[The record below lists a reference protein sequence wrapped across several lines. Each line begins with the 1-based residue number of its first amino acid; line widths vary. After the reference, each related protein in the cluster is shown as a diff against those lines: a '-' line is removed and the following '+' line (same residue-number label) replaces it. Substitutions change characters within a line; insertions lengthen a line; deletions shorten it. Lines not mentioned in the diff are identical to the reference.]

1 MINPGEPYRKAV
13 FPAQLERMGKVMEQN
28 IFEFRIISLPDG
40 TQIIDT
46 TLKTPYDALT
56 PLQMAE
62 YIEMDVQIAIM
73 ERLER
78 KAQREA
84 ERRRKL
90 SGNLLQKV
98 ACLCGLF

>member
-1 MINPGEPYRKAV
+1 MHGKAV
-13 FPAQLERMGKVMEQN
+13 FPEQRERMKRVMAEN
-28 IFEFRIISLPDG
+28 IFEFRIINLPDG

-84 ERRRKL
+84 ERQRKL
-90 SGNLLQKV
+90 SRNPFYRM
-98 ACLCGLF
+98 ACLCGLV